1 MKKTTRFLTI
11 IGGLFR
17 SVVTILFLFA
27 GIFAAFVDKS
37 LLKGFL
43 DLLGFSNISLGFVK
57 PIAIV
62 ILVIGFLINFR
73 VARNIF
79 YAGKTGEKNL
89 SNIFFS
95 VLFIV
100 IDLLVLLFI
109 REKLV
114 YIPIAINILVILASI
129 LGLAAKSK
137 GLYGQTFKEKGPK
150 NRRGK
155 ARRKENLKKTDT
167 PAEENKEKSEIEND
181 KMIDEDIHYSLDF
194 ARDDEVHK
202 PIEESKDITKTQSPD
217 EPVTIPNKTNDELEN
232 TVEKSNSSI
241 VDLDNENETIQ
252 VSKDD
257 ILPEEEI
264 VDNLDKEEI
273 STEDLSNE
281 DKLIDKENQ

>member
-1 MKKTTRFLTI
+1 MKKTTRILTI

-62 ILVIGFLINFR
+62 FLVIGFLINFR

-150 NRRGK
+150 KRRGK
-155 ARRKENLKKTDT
+155 AKRKENLKKTDT
-167 PAEENKEKSEIEND
+167 PTEENKEKAEIENE

-202 PIEESKDITKTQSPD
+202 PIVESKDITKTQSPN

-241 VDLDNENETIQ
+241 VDLDNENEDIQ
-252 VSKDD
+252 VSKYD

-273 STEDLSNE
+273 SAEDLSNE

>member
-62 ILVIGFLINFR
+62 FLVIGFLINFR

-114 YIPIAINILVILASI
+114 YIPIAINILVIFASI

-150 NRRGK
+150 KRKGK
-155 ARRKENLKKTDT
+155 ARRKENLKKIDT
-167 PAEENKEKSEIEND
+167 PTEENKEKAEIENE

-194 ARDDEVHK
+194 AKDDEVYK
-202 PIEESKDITKTQSPD
+202 PIEESKDITKTQNPD

-241 VDLDNENETIQ
+241 VDLDNENEAIQ
-252 VSKDD
+252 VSKDY

-264 VDNLDKEEI
+264 VDNLDKEDI
-273 STEDLSNE
+273 PTEDLSNE

>member
-62 ILVIGFLINFR
+62 FLVIGFLINFR

-79 YAGKTGEKNL
+79 YARKTGEKNL

-114 YIPIAINILVILASI
+114 YIPIAINVLVIFASI

-150 NRRGK
+150 KRKGK

-167 PAEENKEKSEIEND
+167 PIEENKEKVEIDNG

-194 ARDDEVHK
+194 ARDDEVYK

-232 TVEKSNSSI
+232 TDEKSNSSM
-241 VDLDNENETIQ
+241 VDLDNENEAIQ

-264 VDNLDKEEI
+264 VDNLDKEDI
-273 STEDLSNE
+273 PTEDLSNE

>member
-17 SVVTILFLFA
+17 SVITILFLFA
-27 GIFAAFVDKS
+27 SIFAAFVDKS
-37 LLKGFL
+37 LLAGFL
-43 DLLGFSNISLGFVK
+43 DLVGFSNISLGFVK

-62 ILVIGFLINFR
+62 FLVIGFLINFR

-150 NRRGK
+150 KRRGK
-155 ARRKENLKKTDT
+155 AKRKENLKKTK
-167 PAEENKEKSEIEND
+167 KEKENIENAEVD
-181 KMIDEDIHYSLDF
+181 KDKILDEDLHYSLDF
-194 ARDDEVHK
+194 AKNDEVYN
-202 PIEESKDITKTQSPD
+202 PLERSTEINETQKQD
-217 EPVTIPNKTNDELEN
+217 EPVTIPNKANDKLDN
-232 TVEKSNSSI
+232 ISKTSDSSTG
-241 VDLDNENETIQ
+241 DLDNDNEINH

-257 ILPEEEI
+257 ILSEEETA
-264 VDNLDKEEI
+264 DNLAIEEI
-273 STEDLSNE
+273 PKEDLSSE
-281 DKLIDKENQ
+281 DKLNASKDWQ

>member
-37 LLKGFL
+37 LLAGFL

-62 ILVIGFLINFR
+62 FLVIGFLINFR

-109 REKLV
+109 REKLIYV
-114 YIPIAINILVILASI
+114 PIAINILVIFASI

-150 NRRGK
+150 KRKGK
-155 ARRKENLKKTDT
+155 ARRKEKLKKTS
-167 PAEENKEKSEIEND
+167 EKVWWLKIKPLPLHPLLKTKATS
-181 KMIDEDIHYSLDF
+181 SL
-194 ARDDEVHK
+194 K
-202 PIEESKDITKTQSPD
+202 YW
-217 EPVTIPNKTNDELEN
+217 
-232 TVEKSNSSI
+232 
-241 VDLDNENETIQ
+241 
-252 VSKDD
+252 
-257 ILPEEEI
+257 
-264 VDNLDKEEI
+264 
-273 STEDLSNE
+273 
-281 DKLIDKENQ
+281 

>member
-62 ILVIGFLINFR
+62 FLVIGFLINFR

-114 YIPIAINILVILASI
+114 YIPIAINVLVIFASI

-150 NRRGK
+150 KRKGK
-155 ARRKENLKKTDT
+155 ARRKENLKKTNIED
-167 PAEENKEKSEIEND
+167 ENIDHSETENE

-194 ARDDEVHK
+194 ARDDEVYK
-202 PIEESKDITKTQSPD
+202 PIEESNDMTKTQSLD

-241 VDLDNENETIQ
+241 VDLDNEIESIQ

-264 VDNLDKEEI
+264 VNNLDKEEI
-273 STEDLSNE
+273 STEDLSDE

>member
-37 LLKGFL
+37 LLAGFL

-150 NRRGK
+150 KRRGK
-155 ARRKENLKKTDT
+155 AKRKENLKKTDT
-167 PAEENKEKSEIEND
+167 PTEENKEKAEIENE

-202 PIEESKDITKTQSPD
+202 PIVESKDITKTQSPN

-241 VDLDNENETIQ
+241 VDLDNENEDIQ
-252 VSKDD
+252 VSKYD

-273 STEDLSNE
+273 SAEDLSNE
-281 DKLIDKENQ
+281 DKLIDK

>member
-62 ILVIGFLINFR
+62 FLVIGFLINFR

-137 GLYGQTFKEKGPK
+137 GLYGQTFKAKGPK
-150 NRRGK
+150 KRRGK
-155 ARRKENLKKTDT
+155 AKRKENLKKTK
-167 PAEENKEKSEIEND
+167 KEKENIENAEVD
-181 KMIDEDIHYSLDF
+181 KDKILDEDLHYSLDF
-194 ARDDEVHK
+194 AKNDEVYNPLERSTEINETRK
-202 PIEESKDITKTQSPD
+202 QD
-217 EPVTIPNKTNDELEN
+217 EPVTIPNKANDKLDN
-232 TVEKSNSSI
+232 ISKTSDSSTG
-241 VDLDNENETIQ
+241 DLDNDNEINH

-257 ILPEEEI
+257 ILSEEETA
-264 VDNLDKEEI
+264 DNLAIEEI
-273 STEDLSNE
+273 PKEDLSSE
-281 DKLIDKENQ
+281 DKLNASKDWQ

>member
-37 LLKGFL
+37 LLAGFL

-79 YAGKTGEKNL
+79 YAGKTGDKNL

-167 PAEENKEKSEIEND
+167 PTEENKEKVEIENE

-194 ARDDEVHK
+194 AKDDEVYK

-252 VSKDD
+252 VSEND

-264 VDNLDKEEI
+264 VDNLGKEEVP
-273 STEDLSNE
+273 TEDLSNE
-281 DKLIDKENQ
+281 NKLVDGEEK

>member
-62 ILVIGFLINFR
+62 FLVIGFLINFR

-109 REKLV
+109 REKLI
-114 YIPIAINILVILASI
+114 YIPIAINILVIFASI

-150 NRRGK
+150 KRKGK
-155 ARRKENLKKTDT
+155 ARRKENLKKTKI
-167 PAEENKEKSEIEND
+167 EEDHDIENSKID
-181 KMIDEDIHYSLDF
+181 NEKMIDEDIHYSLDF
-194 ARDDEVHK
+194 AKDDEVYK
-202 PIEESKDITKTQSPD
+202 PIEESKDITETQSPD
-217 EPVTIPNKTNDELEN
+217 GPVTIPNKTNDELEN
-232 TVEKSNSSI
+232 TDKKTDSRI
-241 VDLDNENETIQ
+241 GDLDSMDEADL
-252 VSKDD
+252 VKKDD
-257 ILPEEEI
+257 ILTEEEI
-264 VDNLDKEEI
+264 ADNLASEEI
-273 STEDLSNE
+273 PKEDLSDE
-281 DKLIDKENQ
+281 DKLVDGEDK

>member
-37 LLKGFL
+37 LLAGFL

-62 ILVIGFLINFR
+62 FLVIGFLINFR

-114 YIPIAINILVILASI
+114 YVPIAINILVIFASI

-150 NRRGK
+150 KRKGK

-167 PAEENKEKSEIEND
+167 PAEENKENVEIDNE

-194 ARDDEVHK
+194 ARDDEVYK
-202 PIEESKDITKTQSPD
+202 PIEESKDITKTQNPD
-217 EPVTIPNKTNDELEN
+217 EPVTIPNKTNDELES

-241 VDLDNENETIQ
+241 VDLDNENEAIQ

-264 VDNLDKEEI
+264 ADNLSREEL

>member
-57 PIAIV
+57 PMAIV
-62 ILVIGFLINFR
+62 FLVIGFLINFR

-114 YIPIAINILVILASI
+114 YIPIAINILVIFASI

-167 PAEENKEKSEIEND
+167 PTAENKDKAEIENE

-194 ARDDEVHK
+194 ARDDEVYK

-232 TVEKSNSSI
+232 TDEKLNSNI
-241 VDLDNENETIQ
+241 VDLDNENEAIQ

-257 ILPEEEI
+257 ILTEEEI
-264 VDNLDKEEI
+264 VDDLGKEEVP
-273 STEDLSNE
+273 TEDLSNE
-281 DKLIDKENQ
+281 DKLLDRENQ

>member
-155 ARRKENLKKTDT
+155 ARRKENLKKNDT
-167 PAEENKEKSEIEND
+167 LTEENKEKAEIENE
-181 KMIDEDIHYSLDF
+181 KIIDEDIHYSLDF
-194 ARDDEVHK
+194 ARDDEVYK

-241 VDLDNENETIQ
+241 VELDNENEDIQ
-252 VSKDD
+252 VSNDD

-264 VDNLDKEEI
+264 VDNFSREEI
-273 STEDLSNE
+273 PTEDLSNE

>member
-62 ILVIGFLINFR
+62 FLVIGFLINFR

-114 YIPIAINILVILASI
+114 YIPIAINVLVIFASI

-150 NRRGK
+150 KRKGK
-155 ARRKENLKKTDT
+155 ARRKENLKKTNIED
-167 PAEENKEKSEIEND
+167 ENIDHSETENE

-194 ARDDEVHK
+194 AKDDEVYK

-217 EPVTIPNKTNDELEN
+217 EPITIPNKTNDELEN
-232 TVEKSNSSI
+232 TDEKSNSSI
-241 VDLDNENETIQ
+241 VDLDNENEAIQ

-273 STEDLSNE
+273 PTEDLSDE
-281 DKLIDKENQ
+281 DKLIDKEN

>member
-43 DLLGFSNISLGFVK
+43 DLVGFSNISLGFVK

-62 ILVIGFLINFR
+62 FLVIGFLINFR

-95 VLFIV
+95 VLIIV

-109 REKLV
+109 REKLIYV
-114 YIPIAINILVILASI
+114 PIAINILVIFASI

-150 NRRGK
+150 KRKGK
-155 ARRKENLKKTDT
+155 ARRKEKLKKTNT
-167 PAEENKEKSEIEND
+167 PLDENKESAEIDNE

-194 ARDDEVHK
+194 AKDDEVYK
-202 PIEESKDITKTQSPD
+202 PEEESKDINETTTQD
-217 EPVTIPNKTNDELEN
+217 EPVTIPNKTNDEKDYMDEP
-232 TVEKSNSSI
+232 SNSSI
-241 VDLDNENETIQ
+241 GDLENIDDS
-252 VSKDD
+252 VLVKKDD

-264 VDNLDKEEI
+264 ADNLSKEEI
-273 STEDLSNE
+273 ATEDLSDE
-281 DKLIDKENQ
+281 DK

>member
-43 DLLGFSNISLGFVK
+43 DLVGFSNISLGFVK

-62 ILVIGFLINFR
+62 FLVIGFLINFR

-241 VDLDNENETIQ
+241 VDLDNENEAIQ

-257 ILPEEEI
+257 ILPEEE
-264 VDNLDKEEI
+264 VADNLDKEEI
-273 STEDLSNE
+273 SAEDLSNE

>member
-57 PIAIV
+57 PIAI
-62 ILVIGFLINFR
+62 IFLVIGFLVNLR

-150 NRRGK
+150 KRRGK
-155 ARRKENLKKTDT
+155 AKRKENLKKTDT
-167 PAEENKEKSEIEND
+167 PTEENKEKVEIENE

-194 ARDDEVHK
+194 AKDDEVYK
-202 PIEESKDITKTQSPD
+202 PIEESKDITKTQNSD

-241 VDLDNENETIQ
+241 VDLDNDNEINH

-273 STEDLSNE
+273 PTEDLSDE
-281 DKLIDKENQ
+281 DKLVDGEEK

>member
-62 ILVIGFLINFR
+62 FLVIGFLINFR

-114 YIPIAINILVILASI
+114 YVPIAINILVIFASI

-150 NRRGK
+150 KRRGK
-155 ARRKENLKKTDT
+155 ARRKENLKKTNI
-167 PAEENKEKSEIEND
+167 EEDKNIDQSETENE

-194 ARDDEVHK
+194 ARDDEVYK

-232 TVEKSNSSI
+232 TDEKSNSSM
-241 VDLDNENETIQ
+241 VDLDNENKAIQ

-257 ILPEEEI
+257 ILSEEKI

-273 STEDLSNE
+273 PTEDLSDEN
-281 DKLIDKENQ
+281 KLIDKENQ

>member
-62 ILVIGFLINFR
+62 FLVIGFLINFR

-79 YAGKTGEKNL
+79 YAGKTGDKNL

-114 YIPIAINILVILASI
+114 YVPIAINVLVILASI
-129 LGLAAKSK
+129 FGLAAKSK

-150 NRRGK
+150 NRKGK

-167 PAEENKEKSEIEND
+167 LTEENKEKAEIENE

-194 ARDDEVHK
+194 AKDDEVHK
-202 PIEESKDITKTQSPD
+202 PIEESKDITKTQSQN
-217 EPVTIPNKTNDELEN
+217 EPITIPNKANDELEN

>member
-1 MKKTTRFLTI
+1 MKTTTRFLTI

-37 LLKGFL
+37 LLAGFL

-202 PIEESKDITKTQSPD
+202 PIVESKDITKTQSPN

-241 VDLDNENETIQ
+241 VDLDNENEDIQ

-273 STEDLSNE
+273 PTEDLSNE

>member
-43 DLLGFSNISLGFVK
+43 DLLGFSNISLGLVK

-167 PAEENKEKSEIEND
+167 PTEENKEKAEIENE

-202 PIEESKDITKTQSPD
+202 PMEESKDITKTQSPD
-217 EPVTIPNKTNDELEN
+217 EPVTIPNKTNGELEN

-241 VDLDNENETIQ
+241 VDLDNENEAIQ

-264 VDNLDKEEI
+264 ADNLSREEI

>member
-37 LLKGFL
+37 LLAGFL

-62 ILVIGFLINFR
+62 FLVIGFLINFR

-114 YIPIAINILVILASI
+114 YIPIAINVLVIFASI

-150 NRRGK
+150 KRKGK
-155 ARRKENLKKTDT
+155 ARRKENLKKTNIED
-167 PAEENKEKSEIEND
+167 ENIDHSETENE

-194 ARDDEVHK
+194 AKDDEVYK

-217 EPVTIPNKTNDELEN
+217 EPITIPNKTNDELEN
-232 TVEKSNSSI
+232 TDEKSNSSI
-241 VDLDNENETIQ
+241 VDLDNENEAIQ

-273 STEDLSNE
+273 PTEDLSDE
-281 DKLIDKENQ
+281 DKLIDKEN

>member
-62 ILVIGFLINFR
+62 FLVIGFLINFR

-114 YIPIAINILVILASI
+114 YVPIAINILVIFASI

-150 NRRGK
+150 KRKGK

-167 PAEENKEKSEIEND
+167 PTEENKEKAEIDNGII
-181 KMIDEDIHYSLDF
+181 IDEDIHYSLDF
-194 ARDDEVHK
+194 AKDDEVYK

-232 TVEKSNSSI
+232 TDEKSNSSM
-241 VDLDNENETIQ
+241 VDLDNENKAIQ

-257 ILPEEEI
+257 ILSEEKI

-273 STEDLSNE
+273 PTEDLSDE
-281 DKLIDKENQ
+281 DKLVDGEDK

>member
-37 LLKGFL
+37 LLAGFL

-62 ILVIGFLINFR
+62 FLVIGFIINFR

-114 YIPIAINILVILASI
+114 YIPIAINVLVIFASI

-150 NRRGK
+150 KRRGK
-155 ARRKENLKKTDT
+155 AKRKENLKKTDT
-167 PAEENKEKSEIEND
+167 PTEENKEKAEIENE
-181 KMIDEDIHYSLDF
+181 KLIDEDIHYSLDF
-194 ARDDEVHK
+194 AKNDEVYK
-202 PIEESKDITKTQSPD
+202 PIAESKDITKTQSPD

-232 TVEKSNSSI
+232 TDEKLNSNI
-241 VDLDNENETIQ
+241 VDLDNENEAIQ

-257 ILPEEEI
+257 ILQEEEI
-264 VDNLDKEEI
+264 VDNLAKEENP
-273 STEDLSNE
+273 TEDLSDG
-281 DKLIDKENQ
+281 DKLVDGEEK

>member
-17 SVVTILFLFA
+17 SIVTILFLFA

-37 LLKGFL
+37 LLAGFL

-62 ILVIGFLINFR
+62 FLVIGFLINFR

-114 YIPIAINILVILASI
+114 YVPIAINILVILASI

-150 NRRGK
+150 NRIGK

-167 PAEENKEKSEIEND
+167 LTEEHKEKAEIENE

-194 ARDDEVHK
+194 ARDDEVYK
-202 PIEESKDITKTQSPD
+202 PIEESKDITNTQSPD

-232 TVEKSNSSI
+232 TIEKSNSNI
-241 VDLDNENETIQ
+241 VDLDNENEDIQ

-257 ILPEEEI
+257 ILPKEEI

>member
-62 ILVIGFLINFR
+62 FLVIGFLINFR

-114 YIPIAINILVILASI
+114 YVPIAINILVIFASI

-150 NRRGK
+150 KRKGK
-155 ARRKENLKKTDT
+155 ARRKENLKKIDT
-167 PAEENKEKSEIEND
+167 PTEENKKKAEIENE

-194 ARDDEVHK
+194 ARDDEVYK

-217 EPVTIPNKTNDELEN
+217 EPVTIPNKTNDEKDYMDEP
-232 TVEKSNSSI
+232 SNSSI
-241 VDLDNENETIQ
+241 GDLENIDDS
-252 VSKDD
+252 VLVKKDD

-264 VDNLDKEEI
+264 ADNLSKEEI
-273 STEDLSNE
+273 ATEDLSDE
-281 DKLIDKENQ
+281 DK

>member
-62 ILVIGFLINFR
+62 FLVIGFLINFR

-114 YIPIAINILVILASI
+114 YIPIAINVLVIFASI
-129 LGLAAKSK
+129 LGFAAKSK

-150 NRRGK
+150 KRRGK
-155 ARRKENLKKTDT
+155 ARRKENLKKTNI
-167 PAEENKEKSEIEND
+167 EEDENIDHSETENE

-194 ARDDEVHK
+194 ARDDEVYK
-202 PIEESKDITKTQSPD
+202 PIGESNDMTKTQSLD
-217 EPVTIPNKTNDELEN
+217 EPVTIPNKTNDEKDYMDEP
-232 TVEKSNSSI
+232 SNSSI
-241 VDLDNENETIQ
+241 GDLENIDDS
-252 VSKDD
+252 VLVKKDD

-264 VDNLDKEEI
+264 VDNLDKAEI
-273 STEDLSNE
+273 PTEDLSDE
-281 DKLIDKENQ
+281 DKLVDGEEK

>member
-1 MKKTTRFLTI
+1 MKNTTRFLTI

-62 ILVIGFLINFR
+62 FLVIGFLINFR

-114 YIPIAINILVILASI
+114 YIPIAINILVIFVSI

-150 NRRGK
+150 KRKGK
-155 ARRKENLKKTDT
+155 ARRKENLKKIDT
-167 PAEENKEKSEIEND
+167 PTEENKEKAEIENE

-194 ARDDEVHK
+194 AKDDEVYK
-202 PIEESKDITKTQSPD
+202 PIEESKDITKTQNPD

-241 VDLDNENETIQ
+241 VDLDNENEAIQ
-252 VSKDD
+252 VSKDY

-264 VDNLDKEEI
+264 VDNLDKEDI
-273 STEDLSNE
+273 PTEDLSNE

>member
-17 SVVTILFLFA
+17 SVITILFLFA

-37 LLKGFL
+37 LLAGFL

-62 ILVIGFLINFR
+62 FLVIGFLINFR

-150 NRRGK
+150 KRRGK
-155 ARRKENLKKTDT
+155 AKRKENLKKTK
-167 PAEENKEKSEIEND
+167 KEKENIEKAEVD
-181 KMIDEDIHYSLDF
+181 KDKIIDEDLHYSLDF
-194 ARDDEVHK
+194 AKNDEVYN
-202 PIEESKDITKTQSPD
+202 PLERSTEINETQKQD
-217 EPVTIPNKTNDELEN
+217 EPVTIPNKANDKLDN
-232 TVEKSNSSI
+232 ISKTSDSSTG
-241 VDLDNENETIQ
+241 DLDNDNEINH

-257 ILPEEEI
+257 ILSEEETA
-264 VDNLDKEEI
+264 DNLAREEI
-273 STEDLSNE
+273 PKEDLSSE
-281 DKLIDKENQ
+281 DKLNASKDWQ

>member
-17 SVVTILFLFA
+17 SVITILFLFA
-27 GIFAAFVDKS
+27 SIFAAFVDKS
-37 LLKGFL
+37 LLAGFL
-43 DLLGFSNISLGFVK
+43 DLVGFSNISLGFVK

-62 ILVIGFLINFR
+62 FLVIGFLINFR

-155 ARRKENLKKTDT
+155 AKRKENLKKTK
-167 PAEENKEKSEIEND
+167 KEKENIENAEVD
-181 KMIDEDIHYSLDF
+181 KDKIIDEDLHYSLDF
-194 ARDDEVHK
+194 AKNDEVYN
-202 PIEESKDITKTQSPD
+202 PLERSTEINETQKQD
-217 EPVTIPNKTNDELEN
+217 EPVTIPNKANDKLDN
-232 TVEKSNSSI
+232 ISKTSDSSTG
-241 VDLDNENETIQ
+241 DLDNDNEINH

-264 VDNLDKEEI
+264 VDNLDKEENP
-273 STEDLSNE
+273 TEDLSDE
-281 DKLIDKENQ
+281 DKLVDGEEK